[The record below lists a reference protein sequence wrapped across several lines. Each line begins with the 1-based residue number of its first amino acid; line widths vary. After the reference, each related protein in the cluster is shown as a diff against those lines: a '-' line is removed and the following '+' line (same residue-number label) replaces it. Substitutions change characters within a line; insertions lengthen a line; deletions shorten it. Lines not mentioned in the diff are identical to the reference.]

1 MLALYILNADLC
13 VDFPRTVDLLFDCRA
28 LANCLV
34 HLNQACVSV
43 GIFGLFSLSK
53 KAFNWSIDGFVC
65 VLFGTLQHIL
75 KLVPRSHFVQH

>member
-13 VDFPRTVDLLFDCRA
+13 IDFPGTVNLLFDHRS
-28 LANCLV
+28 LANRLI

-75 KLVPRSHFVQH
+75 ELVPRSRLVQH